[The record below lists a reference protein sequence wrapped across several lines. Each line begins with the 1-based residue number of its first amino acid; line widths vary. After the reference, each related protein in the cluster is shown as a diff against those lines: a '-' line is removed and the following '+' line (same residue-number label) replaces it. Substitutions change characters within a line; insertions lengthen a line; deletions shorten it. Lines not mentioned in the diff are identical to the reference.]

1 MNKTLC
7 IIGDPAGNHTLAA
20 LRKYPAESI
29 FVWESPSNH
38 YTLKQI
44 SDKIVVTDDLD
55 KLFNQDMHFDAT
67 IGNPPY
73 TDTST
78 KVGDGVSGGC
88 SKDLDCVFFEKA
100 MENSDIVSLIIRSK
114 FFAKRSSI
122 FRRKLFSTGKIRSIR
137 VLPKETFP
145 ILGTE
150 TCVVTYDINH
160 KGSSLVTFY
169 DGTVK
174 EIDINKDTCIKFT
187 NPDYV
192 PELNNNL
199 AYRYFRGTVTK
210 TVAESTPGEYPMITT
225 MGGHSGNMED
235 NVLMVDESLHTQCV
249 NQHGVVMNSKYG
261 GDKGTGSIE
270 VKPYEYSISGST
282 VILKTDSY
290 EESVKLRDHMMR
302 DEIQQI
308 VIKNRI
314 SNANTKELFMTIP
327 DIA

>member
-1 MNKTLC
+1 VNILYLAKEPDQGVKSDLTELSKLGEVTVVACNPGYVDFYEKIGYNC
-7 IIGDPAGNHTLAA
+7 ITKDVFF
-20 LRKYPAESI
+20 E
-29 FVWESPSNH
+29 
-38 YTLKQI
+38 
-44 SDKIVVTDDLD
+44 LD
-55 KLFNQDMHFDAT
+55 GSMKFDYI

-78 KVGDGVSGGC
+78 KSGSMNSGGC

-100 MENSDIVSLIIRSK
+100 MKQSDVVSLIIRSK
-114 FFAKRSSI
+114 FFAKKSSI
-122 FRRKLFSTGKIRSIR
+122 FRRKLFSTGKIKSIR

-150 TCVVTYDINH
+150 ICVVTYDINH

-174 EIDINKDTCIKFT
+174 EINIDKDTCIKFT
-187 NPDYV
+187 NPNYV
-192 PELNNNL
+192 PEVDNNL

-225 MGGHSGNMED
+225 MGGKSGNMED

-290 EESVKLRDHMMR
+290 EESVKLRDYMLT
-302 DEIQQI
+302 DEVQQI

-327 DIA
+327 DID

>member
-1 MNKTLC
+1 MKILYLAKEPGTGVKSDLAELSKLGKVTVVACNSGYLDYYKKIGYNC
-7 IIGDPAGNHTLAA
+7 ITKDVFFELNDA
-20 LRKYPAESI
+20 
-29 FVWESPSNH
+29 
-38 YTLKQI
+38 
-44 SDKIVVTDDLD
+44 
-55 KLFNQDMHFDAT
+55 MHFDVV

-78 KVGDGVSGGC
+78 KSGEMNAGGC
-88 SKDLDCVFFEKA
+88 SKDLDSEFFEKA
-100 MENSDIVSLIIRSK
+100 IQRADVVSMIIRSK
-114 FFAKRSSI
+114 FFAKKSSI
-122 FRRKLFSTGKIRSIR
+122 FRRKLFSTGKIKSIR

-160 KGSSLVTFY
+160 KGPSLVTFY
-169 DGTVK
+169 DDKVK
-174 EIDINKDTCIKFT
+174 EININKDTCIKFT
-187 NPDYV
+187 NPDYDPDV
-192 PELNNNL
+192 DNNL

-210 TVAESTPGEYPMITT
+210 KVAESTPGKCPMITT
-225 MGGHSGNMED
+225 MGGNSGSMED
-235 NVLMVDESLHTQCV
+235 NVLMVDESIHTQCV

-290 EESVKLRDHMMR
+290 EESVRLRDYMLT
-302 DEIQQI
+302 DEVQQI

-327 DIA
+327 DID

>member
-1 MNKTLC
+1 MKILYLAKEPGTGVKSDLAELSKLGKVTVVACNPGYVDFYEK
-7 IIGDPAGNHTLAA
+7 IGYN
-20 LRKYPAESI
+20 
-29 FVWESPSNH
+29 V
-38 YTLKQI
+38 I
-44 SDKIVVTDDLD
+44 SEDVFFELNDS
-55 KLFNQDMHFDAT
+55 MHFDVV

-78 KVGDGVSGGC
+78 KSGSMNSGGC

-100 MENSDIVSLIIRSK
+100 MKQSDVVSLIIRSK
-114 FFAKRSSI
+114 FFAKKSSI
-122 FRRKLFSTGKIRSIR
+122 FRRKLFSTGKIKSIR

-174 EIDINKDTCIKFT
+174 EINIDKDTCIKFT
-187 NPDYV
+187 NPNYV
-192 PELNNNL
+192 PEVDNNL

-225 MGGHSGNMED
+225 MGGKSGNMED

-290 EESVKLRDHMMR
+290 EESVKLRDYMLT
-302 DEIQQI
+302 DEVQQI

-327 DIA
+327 DID